1 MLQFKQ
7 QACRQEGEKK
17 KLIKKNKQ
25 RKQTSQALS
34 FEITACCCQ
43 DINQFNKL
51 LAKLSKREK
60 KHSSSLQ
67 VIRRTDTNTVQK
79 ITKEY
84 LKILYSNELET
95 FKRFY

>member
-60 KHSSSLQ
+60 TLKFSTGDKKNRHQHSSE
-67 VIRRTDTNTVQK
+67 NH
-79 ITKEY
+79 
-84 LKILYSNELET
+84 
-95 FKRFY
+95 